1 MLKLQRAWRAC
12 TNEGHQ
18 VRVSGG
24 RREDMVLY
32 AAVGVAGQAGVPA
45 DLWGEPRVCLYVGLL
60 QCERRQVAEGG
71 SIANGWSRACRYF
84 REGFQKATA
93 DLVERELQRFE
104 RPEEV
109 EIFFSAHGVP
119 VSYVEQV
126 RALGH
131 ASNLFSLACLLWQPQ
146 VMPWRCVWLL
156 HVAKRVCVCASSAMY
171 LQHAWLARSSGASA
185 CAGLADWN
193 FGSKGGGAWCAGWR
207 PILGGDGAVRGR
219 DPGLGL

>member
-1 MLKLQRAWRAC
+1 MQRAWRAC

-18 VRVSGG
+18 VCVSGG

-32 AAVGVAGQAGVPA
+32 AAKGLAGQAGVPV

-60 QCERRQVAEGG
+60 QCVRRQVVEGG

-131 ASNLFSLACLLWQPQ
+131 ALKISTSTRAGDLLQRARRAGLVCGAGARPRPCLKFLFSGMLVVSAASDATAMRMAVAC
-146 VMPWRCVWLL
+146 R
-156 HVAKRVCVCASSAMY
+156 
-171 LQHAWLARSSGASA
+171 
-185 CAGLADWN
+185 
-193 FGSKGGGAWCAGWR
+193 
-207 PILGGDGAVRGR
+207 
-219 DPGLGL
+219 